1 MYNRDY
7 LSHNNASKEGEYA
20 NDNAYSSS
28 SNVGTRSD
36 LMAFLKSTYQ
46 LFASSL
52 LAATAGAYIGLD
64 MVSVIASWYWGLV
77 ILEFVF
83 LFGLY
88 AVKDK
93 PGINLAVLF
102 GFTFLSGLTITPLL
116 ASVFMMPGGAAIVAQ
131 AFLMTSV
138 AFGGISMFA
147 MTTKRDFSSMGKML
161 FIAVIILI
169 VGSLS
174 NIFFQSPILQLAI
187 AGVSALV
194 FSAFILYDTQQIIK
208 GGFSTPIEAAI
219 ALYIDFL
226 NLFVALLQILAAFSS
241 NDD

>member
-7 LSHNNASKEGEYA
+7 LSQETSQYKSSVDSSKAS
-20 NDNAYSSS
+20 
-28 SNVGTRSD
+28 
-36 LMAFLKSTYQ
+36 LMSFLKATYQ
-46 LFASSL
+46 LFAGSL

-64 MVSVIASWYWGLV
+64 MVSTIASWYWGLV
-77 ILEFVF
+77 ILEFIL
-83 LFGLY
+83 LFALY
-88 AVKDK
+88 AVKNK

-102 GFTFLSGLTITPLL
+102 GFTFLSGLTLTPLL
-116 ASVFMMPGGAAIVAQ
+116 SKILMMPAGASIVAQ

-161 FIAVIILI
+161 FIALIILI
-169 VGSLS
+169 VGSIS
-174 NIFFQSPILQLAI
+174 NIFFQSPLLQLGI
-187 AGVSALV
+187 AGVGALL

-208 GGFSTPIEAAI
+208 GGFETPIEAAI
-219 ALYIDFL
+219 ALYLDFF
-226 NLFVALLQILAAFSS
+226 NLFVSLLQILGIMN

>member
-7 LSHNNASKEGEYA
+7 LSQE
-20 NDNAYSSS
+20 SSQS
-28 SNVGTRSD
+28 SVDSSRAE
-36 LMAFLKSTYQ
+36 LMSFLKATYQ
-46 LFASSL
+46 LFAGSL

-64 MVSVIASWYWGLV
+64 MVSTIASWYWGLV
-77 ILEFVF
+77 ILQFVM
-83 LFGLY
+83 LFALY
-88 AVKDK
+88 AVKNK

-116 ASVFMMPGGAAIVAQ
+116 SNILMMPSGASIVAQ

-138 AFGGISMFA
+138 AFGGISVFA

-161 FIAVIILI
+161 FIALIILI
-169 VGSLS
+169 VGSIS
-174 NIFFQSPILQLAI
+174 NIFFQSPLLQLGI
-187 AGVSALV
+187 AGVGALL

-208 GGFSTPIEAAI
+208 GGFETPIEAAI
-219 ALYIDFL
+219 ALYLDFF
-226 NLFVALLQILAAFSS
+226 NLFVSLLQILGIMN